1 MPAYLRSIIGRRIRA
16 EFIFQNMY
24 LDKTGILREVGI
36 SYFVIED
43 MATHAMVMCDLYSV
57 KFVTSV

>member
-1 MPAYLRSIIGRRIRA
+1 
-16 EFIFQNMY
+16 MY